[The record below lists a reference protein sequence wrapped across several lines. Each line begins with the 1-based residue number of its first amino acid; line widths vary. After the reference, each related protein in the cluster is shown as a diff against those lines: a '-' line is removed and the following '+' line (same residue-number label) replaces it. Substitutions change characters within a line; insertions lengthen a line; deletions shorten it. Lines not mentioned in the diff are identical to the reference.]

1 MRKKQ
6 KQRTGF
12 KMSVARLTTHS
23 VGFPTLRLRRL
34 RMTEQFRRMVA
45 ETQLSVDDFIYPLF
59 VCPGERVKKEVRS
72 MPGVYQQSI
81 DSIIRECEEVYR
93 LGIPAVILFG
103 IPERKDEFGSEAY
116 DENGIIQRA
125 VRALKKEIPELVVI
139 TDVCL
144 CEYTSH
150 GHCGIVKEVAPGK
163 YEIVNDET
171 VELLAKEALSHAEAG
186 ADMVAPSDM
195 MDGRVS
201 AIRKILDE
209 NGFHNVP
216 IMSYAAKY
224 ASGFYGPFRE
234 AAESAPKFGDRKSH
248 QMDPA
253 NSDEALRE
261 IALDIQEG
269 ADIVMVKP
277 ALAYLDVI
285 YRAKQEFKVP
295 IAAYQVSGEYSMIK
309 AASLNGWIDEQRIML
324 ETLTA
329 IKRAG
334 ADLILTYFAK
344 DAAKALKGGS

>member
-1 MRKKQ
+1 MGLAQ
-6 KQRTGF
+6 
-12 KMSVARLTTHS
+12 LTTQT
-23 VGFPTLRLRRL
+23 VGFPITRLRRL
-34 RMTEQFRRMVA
+34 RMTEQFRKMVA
-45 ETQLSVDDFIYPLF
+45 ETQLSTDDFIYPLF
-59 VCPGERVKKEVRS
+59 VCPGENVKREVRS

-81 DSIIRECEEVYR
+81 DNIIRECEEVYK

-163 YEIVNDET
+163 YEILNDET
-171 VELLAKEALSHAEAG
+171 VELLAKEALTHAEAG

-195 MDGRVS
+195 MDGRVL

-209 NGFHNVP
+209 NGFQNVP

-234 AAESAPKFGDRKSH
+234 AAESTPKFGDRKSH
-248 QMDPA
+248 QMNPA
-253 NSDEALRE
+253 NSDEAMRE

-309 AASLNGWIDEQRIML
+309 AASLNGWIDEQRIMI

-344 DAAKALKGGS
+344 DAAKILKSGS

>member
-1 MRKKQ
+1 M
-6 KQRTGF
+6 GF
-12 KMSVARLTTHS
+12 AQLTTQA
-23 VGFPTLRLRRL
+23 VGFPTVRLRRL

-45 ETQLSVDDFIYPLF
+45 QTSLSVDDFIYPLF
-59 VCPGERVKKEVRS
+59 VCPGENVKREVRS

-81 DSIIRECEEVYR
+81 DNIIRECEEVYK

-103 IPERKDEFGSEAY
+103 IPERKDEVGSEAY

-125 VRALKKEIPELVVI
+125 VRALKKEIPELIVI

-150 GHCGIVKEVAPGK
+150 GHCGIVKEVAPGR

-171 VELLAKEALSHAEAG
+171 VELLAREALSHAEAG

-209 NGFHNVP
+209 NGFQNIP
-216 IMSYAAKY
+216 IMSYSAKY

-261 IALDIQEG
+261 VALDLQEG

-285 YRAKQEFKVP
+285 YRVKQEFKVP
-295 IAAYQVSGEYSMIK
+295 VAAYQVSGEYSMIK

-344 DAAKALKGGS
+344 DAAKILNSRLK